1 MFTFGRDRERS
12 CAVQYVRNPAERPLA
27 EHLVDVI
34 HDVLEGTADVKSLAV
49 VLKHNLAEG
58 GSGVWEQAG
67 SWLRKL
73 AVEYPELHQV
83 WRDLAS
89 HPSASVRYRV
99 APFLCEMPHELR
111 IELAVPLVSDQSW
124 KVRRKA
130 AGALADARSPEVL
143 RLLQQALEN
152 EEDRRVIE
160 SLSWAVEMQ
169 RGERE

>member
-1 MFTFGRDRERS
+1 
-12 CAVQYVRNPAERPLA
+12 
-27 EHLVDVI
+27 
-34 HDVLEGTADVKSLAV
+34 
-49 VLKHNLAEG
+49 
-58 GSGVWEQAG
+58 
-67 SWLRKL
+67 
-73 AVEYPELHQV
+73 
-83 WRDLAS
+83 
-89 HPSASVRYRV
+89 
-99 APFLCEMPHELR
+99 MPHELR